1 MRRIG
6 VLLAGLALAVPVGGA
21 DASIPPSY
29 RVLVVSADKEAEA
42 RTDALVQYMSALD
55 AFARVA
61 PTVREHEVRA
71 CLEDNDFGGCV
82 RELVPT
88 PEHWQDPS
96 PIVIRAERAESG
108 RLSWTCVGSGA
119 YRAPTA
125 AQQVEVDARTAIFG
139 EGDDQTGALRTA
151 MDCIRSAALESS
163 RP

>member
-6 VLLAGLALAVPVGGA
+6 VLLAGLALAIPVGSA

-42 RTDALVQYMSALD
+42 QSDALVQYMSALK

-61 PTVREHEVRA
+61 PAVREHEVRA
-71 CLEDNDFGGCV
+71 CLEDDDFGGCV
-82 RELVPT
+82 RGLVPT

-96 PIVIRAERAESG
+96 HIVIRAEGAGSG
-108 RLSWTCVGSGA
+108 RLSWTCIGSGA
-119 YRAPTA
+119 YRSPTM
-125 AQQVEVDARTAIFG
+125 AQQVELDARTAIFG
-139 EGDDQTGALRTA
+139 DGDDQTRALRAA

>member
-21 DASIPPSY
+21 EASIPPSY
-29 RVLVVSADKEAEA
+29 RVLVVSADTEAEA
-42 RTDALVQYMSALD
+42 QSDALVQYMSALG

-61 PTVREHEVRA
+61 PTVREHEVRG
-71 CLEDNDFGGCV
+71 CLEDDDFGGCV
-82 RELVPT
+82 RPLVPR

-96 PIVIRAERAESG
+96 PVVIQAKGAGPG

-119 YRAPTA
+119 YRSPA
-125 AQQVEVDARTAIFG
+125 ASQQVEVNARIAIFG
-139 EGDDQTGALRTA
+139 EGNDQTDALRTA
-151 MDCIRSAALESS
+151 MDCIGSAALESS